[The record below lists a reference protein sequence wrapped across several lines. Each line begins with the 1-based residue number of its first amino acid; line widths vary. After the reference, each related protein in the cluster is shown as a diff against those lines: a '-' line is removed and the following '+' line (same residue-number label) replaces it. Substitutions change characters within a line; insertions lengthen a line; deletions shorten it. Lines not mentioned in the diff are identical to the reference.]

1 MGAALAWVAVDP
13 GVVEGEGQRTACSLR
28 RWVQGLEVEDPLADR
43 EQCARAEAAAEAD
56 SSPPAKGARLA
67 LQSAPCGGPWLCG
80 RPAVGPRKG
89 AAPLS
94 EDAPCLGLLGCTAR
108 RLLRRLLLTAET
120 PGCCPPWVAKPA
132 AVGPV
137 RVHLGAVLAEGA
149 RRSWVVGAGV
159 VLTGQ
164 SAVLTRP
171 PQ

>member
-1 MGAALAWVAVDP
+1 MALPVSPQGDEGDDGEAVVGAALAWVVVDP
-13 GVVEGEGQRTACSLR
+13 GVVEGEGQRTACPLR
-28 RWVQGLEVEDPLADR
+28 RWAQGLEVEDPLADR

-94 EDAPCLGLLGCTAR
+94 GDAPCLGLLGCMA
-108 RLLRRLLLTAET
+108 
-120 PGCCPPWVAKPA
+120 
-132 AVGPV
+132 
-137 RVHLGAVLAEGA
+137 LGAVLAEGA
-149 RRSWVVGAGV
+149 RQSWAVGAGV

>member
-1 MGAALAWVAVDP
+1 MALPVSPQGDEGDDGEAVVGAALAWVAVDP
-13 GVVEGEGQRTACSLR
+13 GVVEGEGQQTACLLR
-28 RWVQGLEVEDPLADR
+28 RWVQDLEVEDPLADR

-94 EDAPCLGLLGCTAR
+94 EDAPYLGLLGCMA
-108 RLLRRLLLTAET
+108 
-120 PGCCPPWVAKPA
+120 
-132 AVGPV
+132 
-137 RVHLGAVLAEGA
+137 LGAVLAEGA